1 MEKTTL
7 YLASKKSEI
16 SIIKKLLEK
25 GAINTNLTAE
35 HKELNM
41 YSDNKKT
48 PLFLAVE
55 KSA

>member
-1 MEKTTL
+1 M
-7 YLASKKSEI
+7 AIKKGEI
-16 SIIKKLLEK
+16 LIIKKLLEK
-25 GAINTNLTAE
+25 EAININLTAE
-35 HKELNM
+35 HKEPNM